1 MCSGIRVCVCA
12 YMCVLCVCVSI
23 NIFDQQR
30 RNQCENVLLVLYLSI
45 ILCTDMVVL
54 CLILSLFIS
63 LCHSVS
69 PSVDTHTYTQGCTH
83 THKCTKLQMCL
94 FMFSVPLPLLA
105 EVTCTIP
112 SVERG
117 KMTTLTC
124 HFNMN
129 MQENR
134 KTIVVK
140 RKTNAS
146 AEQSDYNGL
155 CLHYLVLFLCHFCT
169 FLCSFSSLCMWYF
182 FLFFLD
188 KLGQVLVI
196 SH

>member
-1 MCSGIRVCVCA
+1 
-12 YMCVLCVCVSI
+12 
-23 NIFDQQR
+23 
-30 RNQCENVLLVLYLSI
+30 
-45 ILCTDMVVL
+45 MVVL

-83 THKCTKLQMCL
+83 TQMYKVTECL

-129 MQENR
+129 MQEIRQN
-134 KTIVVK
+134 IVVK

-146 AEQSDYNGL
+146 AEHGDCNGPCFL
-155 CLHYLVLFLCHFCT
+155 ALFLCNVCT
-169 FLCSFSSLCMWYF
+169 FLCSFSSLCVGFF
-182 FLFFLD
+182 FLLFFVD

-196 SH
+196 SQQ

>member
-1 MCSGIRVCVCA
+1 MHACVVVWLCVYIIYNVCTCVQVCVCVCA

-45 ILCTDMVVL
+45 VLCTDMVVL

-63 LCHSVS
+63 LCDSVS
-69 PSVDTHTYTQGCTH
+69 PSVDTHTYRAAH

-94 FMFSVPLPLLA
+94 FMVSVPLLA
-105 EVTCTIP
+105 EATCTIP

-134 KTIVVK
+134 KDIIVK

-146 AEQSDYNGL
+146 AEHGDYNGPCFL
-155 CLHYLVLFLCHFCT
+155 ALFLCNVGT
-169 FLCSFSSLCMWYF
+169 FLCSFSSLCM
-182 FLFFLD
+182 
-188 KLGQVLVI
+188 
-196 SH
+196 